1 MNEQSWNESGQLVLL
16 RGEEWLAVIGAL
28 ISNIDNAAVGQM
40 IATRVAKQLYFDNNH
55 SRFDWLAAGRAALD
69 NPPLI
74 RSNGGSVYE

>member
-1 MNEQSWNESGQLVLL
+1 MNKQNWNERGQLVLL

-28 ISNIDNAAVGQM
+28 ITNTDNTTVGQM
-40 IATRVAKQLYFDNNH
+40 IATRVAKQLYFDDNH

-74 RSNGGSVYE
+74 RTNGGSVYE